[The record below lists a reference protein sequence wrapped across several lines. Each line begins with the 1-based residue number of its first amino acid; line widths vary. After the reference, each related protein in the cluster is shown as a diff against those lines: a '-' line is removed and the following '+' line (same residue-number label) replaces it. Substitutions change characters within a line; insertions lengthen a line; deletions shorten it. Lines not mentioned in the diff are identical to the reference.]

1 MAELRGLQERKT
13 SKVIRRD
20 WVLTGLV
27 IFATGAVIFIVVVVA
42 SASGVLLGE
51 GDDSNPT
58 EGIAGDVAEEQ
69 TLPRSDLPGRD
80 LPNVERYPQSVR
92 VKYERYELGEAEVVE
107 IGYLT
112 DSGVEDVGEFYES
125 YGSFTQDNAW
135 RTASSDVSQDDEFG
149 ILIVRDDGE
158 AKRQVLI
165 EIEPHGELVSV
176 ELEETTTDSL

>member
-27 IFATGAVIFIVVVVA
+27 IFATLAVIFIVVVVA

-58 EGIAGDVAEEQ
+58 GDTAGDVAEEQ
-69 TLPRSDLPGRD
+69 TLPRSDIPGRD

-92 VKYERYELGEAEVVE
+92 VKYERYELGEAKVVE
-107 IGYLT
+107 VGYLT

-125 YGSFTQDNAW
+125 FPQDNAW
-135 RTASSDVSQDDEFG
+135 RTASSDVSRDDELG
-149 ILIVRDDGE
+149 ILIVGGDGE

-165 EIEPHGELVSV
+165 EIEPQGELVSV